1 MPLTQAEINS
11 SLLIKLENVSFAKMN
26 PGGPENDGFI
36 NPGFKNINWQVKQG
50 ETWVITGPVGSGKT
64 TLAEAIMGK
73 YRLQNGRITI
83 YNPLNSDTESILPT
97 KKISFISF
105 QPHSQNLNYGKFYLQ
120 QRYNSSESDA
130 GITLLDYLTANLPAT
145 DNPQKLAEI
154 VDMLGIRD
162 LFYLEVIKLSNGQ
175 TRKMLLARGLLQEPS
190 LLLLDNPYAGLDA
203 QTRQDIDKI
212 FQNLINLGIHIIL
225 LTNQNEVPEFATH
238 VLLLDNF
245 DMKGCFSR
253 EDYIKSRNKHAIT
266 FTDKNIEPIISYFN
280 ENNKPADF
288 NICVCFENTRITYD
302 NKEVLKNINWTVK
315 KGEKWSLS
323 GPNGSGKTTLLSL
336 INGDNPQAFANK
348 IILFDKKKGSG
359 ESIWDLKK
367 RIGFVSPE
375 LHLYF
380 RRNITSEAVAATGFV
395 DTLFLTRKLS
405 TKEENLIKLFFSY
418 YGLEQLLQN
427 SFLQLSTGQ
436 QRLVLIIRSLLK
448 NPDLLIWDEPF
459 QGLSND
465 LIAKTQVLLKAYAT
479 PEKTVILVSHYTSE
493 IPDWINKRLYLENG
507 QIKSIIC

>member
-1 MPLTQAEINS
+1 MPLAQTEINS

-26 PGGPENDGFI
+26 PGGPENDRFI

-64 TLAEAIMGK
+64 TLAEAILGK
-73 YRLQNGRITI
+73 YRLQSGRITI
-83 YNPLNSDTESILPT
+83 YNPLDADTQSILPL
-97 KKISFISF
+97 KKISFLSF
-105 QPHSQNLNYGKFYLQ
+105 QPHSHHLNYGKFYLQ

-130 GITLLDYLTANLPAT
+130 GITLRDYLTANLPIPA
-145 DNPQKLAEI
+145 NLQKLTEI
-154 VDMLGIRD
+154 VEMLSIRD
-162 LFYLEVIKLSNGQ
+162 LLPLQVIKLSNGQ
-175 TRKMLLARGLLQEPS
+175 TRKMLLAKVLLQEPL

-203 QTRQDIDKI
+203 QTRHDIDKI
-212 FQNLINLGIHIIL
+212 FQNLISLGIHIIL

-238 VLLLDNF
+238 VLLLHNF
-245 DMKGCFSR
+245 DIKGCFSR
-253 EDYIKSRNKHAIT
+253 DDYIKSRNENAIT
-266 FTDKNIEPIISYFN
+266 SADEIIKPITDYLN

-288 NICVCFENTRITYD
+288 DICVCFENTNITYD
-302 NKEVLKNINWTVK
+302 NKEVLKNINWMVK
-315 KGEKWSLS
+315 KGEKWALS

-348 IILFDKKKGSG
+348 ITLFDKKKGSG

-395 DTLFLTRKLS
+395 DTLFLNRKLS

-418 YGLEQLLQN
+418 YGLEPLLQTP
-427 SFLQLSTGQ
+427 FLQLSTGQ

-465 LIAKTQVLLKAYAT
+465 LIAKTQALLKTYAT
-479 PEKTVILVSHYTSE
+479 PEKTIILVSHYTSE
-493 IPDWINKRLYLENG
+493 IPDWINKRLYLQNG